1 VASIAH
7 ADGSGNAVAH
17 MVFVENPFMENPFM
31 EARRMVVRSRWL
43 VDEATDEL
51 IL

>member
-1 VASIAH
+1 MASIAH
-7 ADGSGNAVAH
+7 ADGSGTVVTH
-17 MVFVENPFMENPFM
+17 MVFAENRFMENPFM